1 MILMTNR
8 KNRTK
13 SNYSGVS
20 AASSRPAKIQLSFFL
35 GGRQEKRTA
44 CYHIAIMSAD
54 RGELDFYADRIFIP
68 KDLLPLACQVF
79 TFANLHP
86 IARDQIAVLRLSGR
100 EAPIAGRFVE
110 VAGTRTDANS
120 LPKVLAGL
128 GLPPEFFAPV
138 AWGTFD
144 LISHPAKPVDTPWNL
159 DI

>member
-20 AASSRPAKIQLSFFL
+20 AASSRPARIHCSFF

-44 CYHIAIMSAD
+44 CYHIVIMSAD
-54 RGELDFYADRIFIP
+54 RGELDFYSARVFIP
-68 KDLLPLACQVF
+68 QGLLDTACKSLAA
-79 TFANLHP
+79 ANLHP
-86 IARDQIAVLRLSGR
+86 ITRDRLAILRLSGQ

-110 VAGTRTDANS
+110 IAGTCADANG
-120 LPKVLAGL
+120 LPEILAGL
-128 GLPPEFFAPV
+128 GLPPEFFDPV